1 MPMGARPS
9 ATACLPHALL
19 LTLPLLPLCPA
30 HATLPALVTALPCCC
45 CSAYPQHPSTQR
57 HGQPSCS
64 GPLPLARLSSVLSAP
79 DPNTDTPGDSYQ
91 PPLLICTVSTRHQK
105 LRLYLFV
112 PRKSPAWNTRPGI
125 DAPQK
130 FYKQKSGL
138 GPGLADPW
146 PRSKVTA
153 WPYFLGCPIPWPWR
167 RCDGPESS

>member
-1 MPMGARPS
+1 MLP
-9 ATACLPHALL
+9 ACDA
-19 LTLPLLPLCPA
+19 
-30 HATLPALVTALPCCC
+30 LPALVTALPCCC

-138 GPGLADPW
+138 GPRRRRGRGWRTPGRVARLPPGLTSLGAPF
-146 PRSKVTA
+146 RGRGGAVTG
-153 WPYFLGCPIPWPWR
+153 LGAVDLPCLV
-167 RCDGPESS
+167 EV